1 MARPE
6 RSLRPG
12 FFMNNGLPVCPTVRR
27 GGILSHLRLSF
38 SPGSVSMSDPLPH
51 THSAISRRDVLRA
64 AGSTAAVASATLG
77 MRGVHADNPS
87 GETLKV
93 GLIGAGGRGR
103 GALVQT
109 LSVPGSNV
117 KLTAIADAFKGG
129 IDGTMRALNE
139 MQDKVDCP
147 EDRRYDGLD
156 GYKRVIDAS
165 DLVILATP
173 PGFRPFHFDAAVQAG
188 KHVFMEKPVCVDSYG
203 ARRVLEAARL
213 ADEKKLKVVVGL
225 QRRYQT
231 NYREALAKVR
241 EGMIGDIIGGQVY
254 WNGSGIWFRDRE
266 PNQTEMQYQV
276 NNWYHFNWL
285 SGDHICEQHV
295 HNIDIA
301 NWFLDSVPISA
312 YGVGGRQQRVPGQS
326 SEIYD
331 HHAVNFEYPG
341 GVRVASQCKQFPGGE
356 NHVEEH
362 FQGTK
367 GMLSLHPGYAKITDL
382 SGQELWKFSGENPD
396 PYQVEHDE
404 LHAAIRN
411 DTPKNDAYYGATS
424 SFSSVLG
431 RLATYSGKTWKYDDT
446 LQLDFR
452 TMPEDPTWETT
463 PPTVPDKDGNYSLP
477 MPATFKIQSV
487 TKPVVS

>member
-1 MARPE
+1 MQRTDTAPR
-6 RSLRPG
+6 
-12 FFMNNGLPVCPTVRR
+12 T
-27 GGILSHLRLSF
+27 ILN
-38 SPGSVSMSDPLPH
+38 
-51 THSAISRRDVLRA
+51 RRDALRA
-64 AGSTAAVASATLG
+64 AGAVGAALAVPA
-77 MRGVHADNPS
+77 VHAQSPS
-87 GETLKV
+87 TDLIRV
-93 GLIGAGGRGR
+93 GLIGAGGRGT
-103 GALVQT
+103 GALQQA

-117 KLTAIADAFKGG
+117 KVTAVADAFENRIKG
-129 IDGTMRALNE
+129 ALKAVE
-139 MQDKVDCP
+139 GMEGKVDVP
-147 EDRRYDGLD
+147 EDRQFKGLD
-156 GYKRVIDAS
+156 GYQKVLDHC

-173 PGFRPFHFDAAVQAG
+173 PGFRPFHFDAAIKAG
-188 KHVFMEKPVCVDSYG
+188 KHVFMEKPVCVDSFG
-203 ARRVLEAARL
+203 ARLCLEAAKM

-225 QRRYQT
+225 QRHYDSV
-231 NYREALAKVR
+231 YRATLEKVR
-241 EGMIGDIIGGQVY
+241 EGLAGDLIGGQVY
-254 WNGSGIWFRDRE
+254 WNGSGIWYRKRE
-266 PNQTEMQYQV
+266 EGQNEMQFQV

-285 SGDHICEQHV
+285 CGDHICEQHV

-341 GVRVASQCKQFPGGE
+341 SVRVASQCKQFPGGE

>member
-1 MARPE
+1 
-6 RSLRPG
+6 
-12 FFMNNGLPVCPTVRR
+12 
-27 GGILSHLRLSF
+27 
-38 SPGSVSMSDPLPH
+38 MSDPLPH

-477 MPATFKIQSV
+477 MPATFKIQSA

>member
-173 PGFRPFHFDAAVQAG
+173 PGFRPFQFDAAVQAG

-231 NYREALAKVR
+231 NYREALDKVR

>member
-1 MARPE
+1 
-6 RSLRPG
+6 
-12 FFMNNGLPVCPTVRR
+12 
-27 GGILSHLRLSF
+27 
-38 SPGSVSMSDPLPH
+38 MSETTPS
-51 THSAISRRDVLRA
+51 THATISRRDVLRA

-173 PGFRPFHFDAAVQAG
+173 PGFRPFQFDAAVQAG

-231 NYREALAKVR
+231 NYREALDKVR

>member
-1 MARPE
+1 
-6 RSLRPG
+6 
-12 FFMNNGLPVCPTVRR
+12 
-27 GGILSHLRLSF
+27 
-38 SPGSVSMSDPLPH
+38 MSDPLPH
-51 THSAISRRDVLRA
+51 THATISRRDVLRA

-147 EDRRYDGLD
+147 EDRRYDGLE

-203 ARRVLEAARL
+203 ARRVLEAARQ

-231 NYREALAKVR
+231 NYREALTKVR

-331 HHAVNFEYPG
+331 HHAVNFAYPG
-341 GVRVASQCKQFPGGE
+341 GVQIASQCKQFPGGE

-463 PPTVPDKDGNYSLP
+463 PPTVPDKDGNYPLP

>member
-1 MARPE
+1 MTAPAGP
-6 RSLRPG
+6 SS
-12 FFMNNGLPVCPTVRR
+12 PV
-27 GGILSHLRLSF
+27 L
-38 SPGSVSMSDPLPH
+38 
-51 THSAISRRDVLRA
+51 SRRDALRA
-64 AGSTAAVASATLG
+64 TGATVAAATALG

-87 GETLKV
+87 GDVLKI

-129 IDGTMRALNE
+129 IDGTMRAVE
-139 MQDKVDCP
+139 GMQEKIDCP
-147 EDRRYDGLD
+147 EDRRYEGLD
-156 GYKRVIDAS
+156 GYQRVIEAC

-173 PGFRPFHFDAAVQAG
+173 PGFRPMHFQAAVAAG

-203 ARRVLEAARL
+203 ARLVLEAARQ

-241 EGMIGDIIGGQVY
+241 EGLIGDIIGGQVY
-254 WNGSGIWFRDRE
+254 WNGSGIWYRNRQ
-266 PNQTEMQYQV
+266 PNTTVMQFQV

-285 SGDHICEQHV
+285 CGDHIAEQHV
-295 HNIDIA
+295 HNIDVA
-301 NWFLDSVPISA
+301 NWFLDRLPESA
-312 YGVGGRQQRVPGQS
+312 YGVGGRQNRVESQP

-331 HHAVNFEYPG
+331 HHAVNFTYPG
-341 GVRVASQCKQFPGGE
+341 GVRIASQCKQFPGGDGR
-356 NHVEEH
+356 VDEE
-362 FQGTK
+362 FQGSK
-367 GMLSLHPGYAKITDL
+367 GVLRLHPGFAQITDH
-382 SGQELWKFSGENPD
+382 SGKELWKFSGENPD

-431 RLATYSGKTWKYDDT
+431 RLATYSGKTWDYQKA
-446 LQLDFR
+446 LDLDYR
-452 TMPEDPTWETT
+452 TMPENPSWETV
-463 PPTVPDKDGNYSLP
+463 PPVVPDKDGNYPLP
-477 MPATFKIQSV
+477 MPQTFKITSV
-487 TKPVVS
+487 TTPAVS